1 MSMDSVVSGAILLTA
16 HKSPAVGVREFVERE
31 RLLRRKEAK
40 IIEVVKAAKKPKGP
54 SHQIAKRLMKYLVI
68 GGNGNEHIAEK
79 EAPFSDAL
87 SIASED
93 TKSVASH
100 SPRQQISRGV
110 VRGQYPA
117 YVRAERTLLLSRSSP
132 EGRTIRRRN
141 KSPDKRPRPKTR
153 EGVLSVLRGRQS
165 RGEADAFA
173 KPSNLGYNVP
183 LTWIP
188 EPYSVPASL
197 PECKTSLLSASPR
210 KRRHVKNYTPLQ
222 FPDVSAPKMTRNL
235 RPATCPPR
243 ARYFADRKEKPLL
256 SNPLEQSLQKMSND
270 FSKAVS
276 EEMGM
281 RESIKRD
288 IALHKEQL
296 PILYRWEKHI
306 DVHLCREYARAHLER
321 MFDSVSRAVPRLA
334 LRKWCHIARVERRLE
349 YVNAQQLVKWRKPL
363 RE

>member
-1 MSMDSVVSGAILLTA
+1 M
-16 HKSPAVGVREFVERE
+16 
-31 RLLRRKEAK
+31 
-40 IIEVVKAAKKPKGP
+40 
-54 SHQIAKRLMKYLVI
+54 
-68 GGNGNEHIAEK
+68 
-79 EAPFSDAL
+79 
-87 SIASED
+87 
-93 TKSVASH
+93 
-100 SPRQQISRGV
+100 
-110 VRGQYPA
+110 
-117 YVRAERTLLLSRSSP
+117 
-132 EGRTIRRRN
+132 
-141 KSPDKRPRPKTR
+141 
-153 EGVLSVLRGRQS
+153 LRGRQS

-296 PILYRWEKHI
+296 PILYRWEQHI

-349 YVNAQQLVKWRKPL
+349 YVKRTAAGKMKEAIKRIILNRKYRMFQTWCGYTVSTIEAEERRAAICLLEFL
-363 RE
+363 RMNRAIALLQCNRRRRRCAVTLQRPFRRYTVYKRYKRESGKLKRYKDG